1 MKSDQQFLQELKEAA
16 SGLWVMSESDYPFEI
31 VQLEG
36 EAEPGQQLLR
46 QVSGSPPDAPVE
58 GRTVDEFF
66 RTKIY
71 YAVEGSRPDE
81 NVTQRTQSILK
92 LLRENLTELRVYRVG
107 TINIAV
113 LILGKSR
120 EGNWLGLST
129 RVVET

>member
-1 MKSDQQFLQELKEAA
+1 MKSDEQFLQELKEAVT
-16 SGLWVMSESDYPFEI
+16 GLWVMSESDYPFEI

-36 EAEPGQQLLR
+36 EAELSDELL
-46 QVSGSPPDAPVE
+46 QKASGSSQDSPIE
-58 GRTVDEFF
+58 TRTVDEFF
-66 RTKIY
+66 RSKIY
-71 YAVEGSRPDE
+71 HLEEGGRPDE
-81 NVTQRTQSILK
+81 NVAHRTKSLLK

-120 EGNWLGLST
+120 EGSWLGLYT